1 MTASHGDTGRI
12 RGVLGPRTRHVI
24 YGDLSPADLRAEVP
38 LMITVDRAHL
48 VMLAEQHLI
57 TPTTAAELLRCLD
70 KLAAADYAPL
80 HSRPAPRGLYLMY
93 EGYLISQLGPDIGGV
108 LQSGRSRNDLKATLT
123 LLRLRDWLLDFATQ
137 AIRLE
142 AVLLSAARRHRDVIM
157 PVYTHFQAALPTT
170 YGHYLL
176 GVALALSRDLDAL
189 RTASAGLRVCPLGA
203 GAATGTDLPINPART
218 ASLLGFDTS
227 TPHALDAVA
236 SRDVALH
243 LLAAAASLTVLL
255 SRLATDLQ
263 LWSTTEFGFLTFPD
277 RLVGSSS
284 AMPQKRNAFLLEHLK
299 AKPAH
304 VIGAWTAA
312 ASAMSATPFTNSIE
326 VGTEAIAA
334 LRPGLTA
341 AVDAVLLAQVLVTGA
356 HPHPDRMADRTVTG
370 FTTAT
375 ALANHLVRTGTP
387 FRTAHHEV
395 GTAVRQ
401 ALEAA
406 STTLPDF
413 APPGRLPT
421 LSPTTVVHTQTHG
434 GGPGD
439 FHTPH
444 THATA
449 TYRTH
454 HHWLHA
460 WRQTLTQATATLTAA
475 TTTLCAP
482 EAP

>member
-1 MTASHGDTGRI
+1 MTASNGDTGRI
-12 RGVLGPRTRHVI
+12 RGVLGPRTRQVI
-24 YGDLSPADLRAEVP
+24 YGDLSPADLRAELP

-57 TPTTAAELLRCLD
+57 SPATAAELLRSLD
-70 KLAAADYAPL
+70 KLAASGYAPL
-80 HSRPAPRGLYLMY
+80 YSRPAPRGIYLMY

-123 LLRLRDWLLDFATQ
+123 LLRLRDRLLEFATQ
-137 AIRLE
+137 ATRLE

-176 GVALALSRDLDAL
+176 GVALALGRDLDAL

-218 ASLLGFDTS
+218 ASLLGFDT
-227 TPHALDAVA
+227 PARHALDAVA
-236 SRDVALH
+236 SRDVALNI
-243 LLAAAASLTVLL
+243 LAAAASLVVLL
-255 SRLATDLQ
+255 SRLAVDLQ

-334 LRPGLTA
+334 LWPGLTA
-341 AVDAVLLAQVLVTGA
+341 ARDAVLLAQVLVTGA
-356 HPHPDRMADRTVTG
+356 HPNPDRMADRTVTG

-395 GTAVRQ
+395 GTAVRH
-401 ALEAA
+401 ALEAG
-406 STTLPDF
+406 STNLTDF
-413 APPGRLPT
+413 APPGRLPA

-439 FHTPH
+439 FDTPH
-444 THATA
+444 THATT

-454 HHWLHA
+454 HHWLHT
-460 WRQTLTQATATLTAA
+460 WRQTLTQAEAELSSA

-482 EAP
+482 EPR